1 MSAVTQAKN
10 LVHERPVMKFRVR
23 AQWTGPEGRQ
33 MGIADD
39 TVEGKDACDI
49 FDAAMPSEW
58 RDGEFTGATVT
69 IEKISD

>member
-1 MSAVTQAKN
+1 
-10 LVHERPVMKFRVR
+10 
-23 AQWTGPEGRQ
+23 